1 MLIQDQ
7 KSNKHQTPVASVGL
21 VANRDNSSTFLK
33 KPDDYEP
40 KDMRRC
46 DKKSLS
52 LKDMPPLDQVLSLP
66 YLSRRERAPVFRAS
80 IIYIKTVT
88 GKLMPIRLV

>member
-46 DKKSLS
+46 DKKKSQPQRHASSGPGSKLT
-52 LKDMPPLDQVLSLP
+52 LP
-66 YLSRRERAPVFRAS
+66 EQERAPVFRAS